1 MFSFDMESSHQHS
14 PLTRIKVVGVGGAGG
29 NSVNTIMDA
38 ACEYIECIAINT
50 DAQALKLSKS
60 PLKIQ
65 IGTKSTKG
73 LGTGANPELGRKAAE
88 EDLDTIH
95 SFLGEADIVFLV
107 GGLGGGTGSGALPV
121 IARHLRQQ
129 NILTIALVTRPFIFE
144 GKRRAAVADKALLE
158 LEKEVDT
165 LLVVPN
171 QKLLACADTKISLM
185 DGFKQ
190 INDIIVQCVRSIADT
205 IMRPGYINVDFAD
218 VRSIM
223 KDKGLAVMGIGM
235 AHGPERAA
243 QATKAAISSP
253 LLENIDIKGA
263 QAVLVNIAGS
273 RSLGLHEVSNAA
285 SLIYEQ
291 VDADANIILGTVV
304 DETLE
309 DALKITVIATGF
321 KQNNQV
327 QPEVVKPSAMVQEVP
342 VEQTLSLKASLKE
355 EGAVNLQDLE
365 VPTALRKMILAR
377 QAQQQK

>member
-1 MFSFDMESSHQHS
+1 MESTQQQS

-29 NSVNTIMDA
+29 NSINSIIDA
-38 ACEYIECIAINT
+38 ACEYIECIAVNT

-60 PLKIQ
+60 PFKVQ

-88 EDLDTIH
+88 EDIDAVH
-95 SFLGEADIVFLV
+95 AFLADSDIVFLI

-121 IARHLRQQ
+121 IARHLKQH
-129 NILTIALVTRPFIFE
+129 NILTIALVTRPFVFE
-144 GKRRAAVADKALLE
+144 GKRRAAVAEKALQE

-165 LLVVPN
+165 LLVVSN
-171 QKLLACADTKISLM
+171 QKLLSLAEPKISLM

-190 INDIIVQCVRSIADT
+190 INEIIVQCIRSIADT

-223 KDKGLAVMGIGM
+223 KDRGLAVMGIGL
-235 AHGPERAA
+235 AQGPDRASK
-243 QATKAAISSP
+243 ATQAAIASP
-253 LLENIDIKGA
+253 LLENMDIKGA
-263 QAVLVNIAGS
+263 RGVLVNIAGS
-273 RSLGLHEVSNAA
+273 SSLGLHEVNTAA

-291 VDADANIILGTVV
+291 VDSNANIILGTVV
-304 DETLE
+304 DESLHDE
-309 DALKITVIATGF
+309 LKITVIATGF
-321 KQNNQV
+321 RTELQEA
-327 QPEVVKPSAMVQEVP
+327 PEQEIVKPA
-342 VEQTLSLKASLKE
+342 EQPLTLKNSIKE
-355 EGAVNLQDLE
+355 ESAVNLQDLE